1 MKKIANNNIGEFK
14 SLFDLLQAF
23 PTEESCIAY
32 LEKQLWGDGEPVS
45 PYDPTS
51 KVYRRGDGM
60 YRCKNTGK
68 NFNVR
73 IGTIFEGSKVE
84 LRKWFVAI
92 YEITTSN
99 KGISSIKLADDIGV
113 TQKTAWYMSQRIR
126 EAFNIA
132 LEEKLDGEVEL
143 DETFVGGKNKN
154 RHKNKRV
161 KNSQGRSFKDKVP
174 VMGMLQ
180 RGGKVVC
187 KVIPNTSYKSLTVPI
202 LRNVKR
208 TATLYSDEWQ
218 GYKTISKLY
227 NHYIVDHGHGQYVNG
242 NAYTNNIEGFWS
254 IMKRGLTG
262 IYNHTSKKHLQ
273 RYVNEYC
280 FRYNHRTLSCME
292 KFNCLICN
300 ANHTITYKQLIK

>member
-1 MKKIANNNIGEFK
+1 MKKTKNNNIGEFK

-23 PTEESCIAY
+23 PTEQSCITY
-32 LEKQLWGDGEPVS
+32 LEKQLWPNGEPVS

-68 NFNVR
+68 NFNIR

-99 KGISSIKLADDIGV
+99 KGISSVKLAEDIGV
-113 TQKTAWYMSQRIR
+113 TQKTAWYMNQRIR
-126 EAFNIA
+126 EAFNMA
-132 LEEKLDGEVEL
+132 LEEKLDGDVEL

-161 KNSQGRSFKDKVP
+161 KNSQGRSFKDKIP

-187 KVIPNTSYKSLTVPI
+187 KVVRSTSYKSLTLPI

-208 TATLYSDEWQ
+208 TATLYSDEWY
-218 GYKTISKLY
+218 GYRTVSKLY
-227 NHYIVDHGHGQYVNG
+227 KHYIVDHGHGQYVNG
-242 NAYTNNIEGFWS
+242 NIYTNTIEGFWS
-254 IMKRGLTG
+254 IMKRGLIG
-262 IYNHTSKKHLQ
+262 IYNHTSRKHLQ
-273 RYVNEYC
+273 RYVNEFC
-280 FRYNHRTLSCME
+280 FRYNYRKKDSRE
-292 KFNCLICN
+292 RFNCLLCN
-300 ANHTITYKQLIK
+300 SKHPITYQELIK